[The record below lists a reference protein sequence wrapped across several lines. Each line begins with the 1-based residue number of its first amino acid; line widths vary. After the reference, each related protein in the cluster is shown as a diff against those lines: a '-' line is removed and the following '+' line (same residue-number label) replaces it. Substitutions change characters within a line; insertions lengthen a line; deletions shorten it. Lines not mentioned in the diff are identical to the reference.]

1 MYILYVY
8 INVHNICTYRDLKQ
22 EYNKLELSGKEGRK
36 LVNGEDRLTGD
47 FPDPPYEKFE
57 ESSSESSD
65 VNFHRVN
72 LSIPICF
79 SF

>member
-22 EYNKLELSGKEGRK
+22 EYNKLEFSGKEGRK

-47 FPDPPYEKFE
+47 FSDPPYEKFK
-57 ESSSESSD
+57 ESSSESSN
-65 VNFHRVN
+65 VNFHQVN